1 MVVCFVVDL
10 WRGECGGGAARGP
23 GLRAYDLAPK
33 GYWDWDGLEKTL
45 QRTLQGSRDR

>member
-10 WRGECGGGAARGP
+10 WVARGVA
-23 GLRAYDLAPK
+23 GRRAGGRGFELRLPERLL
-33 GYWDWDGLEKTL
+33 DWDGHKKTL

>member
-10 WRGECGGGAARGP
+10 WVARGVA
-23 GLRAYDLAPK
+23 GRRAGGRGFELK
-33 GYWDWDGLEKTL
+33 GYWDWDGHKKTL